1 MAFLYT
7 RLCYNILIN
16 WIVFRGITMSQLAKA
31 IKNRN
36 INRTSISSKTLADV
50 NVFIGINGS
59 GKTTLLRTISGQV
72 RGLEKRNRGN
82 GVRCIDVDG
91 DRNDP
96 NIDTYWPMDV
106 LADRISNIW
115 VRAQAYNP
123 SYIEAAN
130 KLITKTQ
137 PNVKQGFVCE
147 DDDMFYA
154 DVEHKGESTQIYLL
168 DMGAGFIQ
176 LMKII
181 AFLYD
186 ARGGF
191 LCIDN
196 LGDNL
201 SMFVANDITLFI
213 MEQAKALDIQVFVS
227 THCPTFLTAFKSQA
241 EVANATYKVFN
252 VDGVYRTDDN
262 IDITPSDW

>member
-1 MAFLYT
+1 
-7 RLCYNILIN
+7 
-16 WIVFRGITMSQLAKA
+16 MSQLAKLLY
-31 IKNRN
+31 NGN
-36 INRTSISSKTLADV
+36 INRTALPSKTLADV
-50 NVFIGINGS
+50 NVFIGVNGS
-59 GKTTLLRTISGQV
+59 GKSTLLRTISGQV
-72 RGLEKRNRGN
+72 RSLKKRDKENGGR

-91 DRNDP
+91 DRGDP
-96 NIDTYWPMDV
+96 NIDVYWPKVV
-106 LADRISNIW
+106 LTDRITDTW

-130 KLITKTQ
+130 KLITKTR
-137 PNVKQGFVCE
+137 PDIKQAFVLE
-147 DDDMFYA
+147 DDEMFYA
-154 DVEHKGESTQIYLL
+154 KIERKGELTQINLI

-181 AFLYD
+181 AFLYE
-186 ARGGF
+186 ARSGF

-201 SMFVANDITLFI
+201 SMFAADDIVLFI

-227 THCPTFLTAFKSQA
+227 THCPTFLNAFKSQSEA
-241 EVANATYKVFN
+241 ANATYKVFT